1 MPRFSPPARM
11 PESHTT
17 GLGHDASVS
26 VEGEGQMGFLVGP
39 SPRQA
44 KHWAKQYRTEIAAS
58 SSSVLSTFVAV
69 SIIIGP
75 NGVLAGGRGV
85 KFADLHCSILWTP
98 SRLECKRELLSP
110 YTSPQTSVA
119 GAHGRIGTVS
129 NTSPVAS
136 STPTRLRVSR
146 ASGGVSLS
154 RSPCY
159 STGVPHFRL
168 LSAEP

>member
-1 MPRFSPPARM
+1 M

-69 SIIIGP
+69 SITIIGP
-75 NGVLAGGRGV
+75 NGTLAGVRGV
-85 KFADLHCSILWTP
+85 NLADLDCSILWTP
-98 SRLECKRELLSP
+98 SRRECKRELLSP
-110 YTSPQTSVA
+110 STSP
-119 GAHGRIGTVS
+119 
-129 NTSPVAS
+129 
-136 STPTRLRVSR
+136 
-146 ASGGVSLS
+146 
-154 RSPCY
+154 
-159 STGVPHFRL
+159 
-168 LSAEP
+168 